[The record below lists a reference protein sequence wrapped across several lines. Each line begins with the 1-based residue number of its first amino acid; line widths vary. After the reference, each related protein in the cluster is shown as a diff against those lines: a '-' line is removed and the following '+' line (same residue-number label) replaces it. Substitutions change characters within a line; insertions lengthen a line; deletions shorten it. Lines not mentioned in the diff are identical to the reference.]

1 MQDFNIKLAYLCI
14 LIAHLQVGKI
24 VQEAAGRSNLKNVT
38 LELGGKSPSIVMD
51 DCDLENAV
59 NMSHL
64 GLFLNQGQCCIAG
77 SRIFVQESIY
87 DEFVARS
94 VAQANKIIVGNPFDE
109 NTDQGPQV
117 MIVYCC

>member
-1 MQDFNIKLAYLCI
+1 M
-14 LIAHLQVGKI
+14 
-24 VQEAAGRSNLKNVT
+24 T
-38 LELGGKSPSIVMD
+38 LELGGKSPSIIFA

-59 NMSHL
+59 NMSHI

-94 VAQANKIIVGNPFDE
+94 VAKARERILGNPFDE

-117 MIVYCC
+117 TFRPPL

>member
-64 GLFLNQGQCCIAG
+64 GLFLI
-77 SRIFVQESIY
+77 QESIY